1 MAHMTL
7 GSVFNSDGHPHP
19 LPNPL
24 AAVTAVLGPV
34 ALILS
39 LWHGMHLPA
48 SWIGLAGIVTGGWGQ
63 LVSAT
68 TAERF
73 VLVIG
78 LGAAATGFYLAMAHG
93 GLFGGVLG

>member
-7 GSVFNSDGHPHP
+7 SSVFNSDGHSHP
-19 LPNPL
+19 VPNIL
-24 AAVTAVLGPV
+24 AAVTAVLGPA
-34 ALILS
+34 ALLLS
-39 LWHGMHLPA
+39 LWPGMHLAA
-48 SWIGLAGIVTGGWGQ
+48 SWAGLAGIATGGWGQ

-78 LGAAATGFYLAMAHG
+78 LGAAATGFYLGMAHG